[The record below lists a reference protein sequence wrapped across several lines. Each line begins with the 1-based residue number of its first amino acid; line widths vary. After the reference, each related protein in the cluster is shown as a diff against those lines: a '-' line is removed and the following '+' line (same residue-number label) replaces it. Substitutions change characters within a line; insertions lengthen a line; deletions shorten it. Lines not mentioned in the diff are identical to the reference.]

1 MDEFDDSYFEQEE
14 YKCLKFESDN
24 GFKLR
29 FHRNIDDPSK
39 ILLYQEVYEEDLYI
53 MEITRHELG
62 DFIYKLE
69 SLLDD

>member
-1 MDEFDDSYFEQEE
+1 MDFDANDFEARDA
-14 YKCLKFESDN
+14 KSLRFESEN

-29 FHRNIDDPSK
+29 FTRWVDDAEK
-39 ILLYQEVYEEDLYI
+39 VLLYQEVYGEDLYI
-53 MEITRHELG
+53 MDLSRSEFV